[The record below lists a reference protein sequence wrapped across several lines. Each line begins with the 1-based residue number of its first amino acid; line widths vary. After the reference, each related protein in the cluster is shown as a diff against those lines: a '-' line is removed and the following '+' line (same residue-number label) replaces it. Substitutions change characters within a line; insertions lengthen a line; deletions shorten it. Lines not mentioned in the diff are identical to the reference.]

1 MEFHTEIQSAP
12 QIVRNPQNSM
22 SQMANVRRD
31 REISRLQGSQ
41 AQNWTNWVKAM
52 VPPNTKGNNLEA
64 RGQGQV
70 GSICTNIRSAFPDKA
85 RNCGIYE
92 WRAKGTLDDQP
103 NYIAYVGST
112 CRDKPRALRRRINEY
127 CTDGSYKAKLMNE
140 ALTKRYEL
148 WVRVKTSEGRDNA
161 EYMEN
166 KLLEKYDY
174 AWNKRINR
182 RIRDILP

>member
-1 MEFHTEIQSAP
+1 
-12 QIVRNPQNSM
+12 M

-85 RNCGIYE
+85 RNCGIMS
-92 WRAKGTLDDQP
+92 G
-103 NYIAYVGST
+103 
-112 CRDKPRALRRRINEY
+112 
-127 CTDGSYKAKLMNE
+127 
-140 ALTKRYEL
+140 EL
-148 WVRVKTSEGRDNA
+148 KER
-161 EYMEN
+161 
-166 KLLEKYDY
+166 
-174 AWNKRINR
+174 
-182 RIRDILP
+182 

>member
-1 MEFHTEIQSAP
+1 
-12 QIVRNPQNSM
+12 M
-22 SQMANVRRD
+22 SQMANVLRD

-92 WRAKGTLDDQP
+92 RRAKVTLDYQP
-103 NYIAYVGST
+103 NYIVYVGST
-112 CRDKPRALRRRINEY
+112 CRDKPGALRRRINEY
-127 CTDGSYKAKLMNE
+127 CTDGSHKAKLMNE

-161 EYMEN
+161 EHMEN

-174 AWNKRINR
+174 AWNKRRNVE
-182 RIRDILP
+182 IRHILP

>member
-1 MEFHTEIQSAP
+1 
-12 QIVRNPQNSM
+12 M

-52 VPPNTKGNNLEA
+52 LPPNTKGNNLEA

-103 NYIAYVGST
+103 NYIVYVGST
-112 CRDKPRALRRRINEY
+112 CRDKPGALRRRINEY
-127 CTDGSYKAKLMNE
+127 CTGGSHKAKLMND
-140 ALTKRYEL
+140 ALTKGYEL
-148 WVRVKTSEGRDNA
+148 WVRVKTSEGRNNA
-161 EYMEN
+161 EDMEN

-174 AWNKRINR
+174 AWNFRENEE
-182 RIRDILP
+182 IRHILPWGKKSRVMRCL